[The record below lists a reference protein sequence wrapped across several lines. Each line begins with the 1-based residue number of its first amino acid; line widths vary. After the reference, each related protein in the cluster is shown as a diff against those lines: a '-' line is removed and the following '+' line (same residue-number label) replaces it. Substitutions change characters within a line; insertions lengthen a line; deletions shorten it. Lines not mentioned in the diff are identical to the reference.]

1 MPRHPSGN
9 DTKIIYATSPEE
21 HFESFAAHQHVME
34 RKGFERGSTQQL
46 LVCKKVFAALLADS
60 RAVGRTLY
68 TSAYQSG
75 TMDVLLHTVNPEMGA
90 PPTETIT
97 GDLVWYEDQDVRVI
111 MGAAVEHLDSTFKG
125 SLDDFSTTWMRT
137 PGGLPGIQDVQLP
150 FISGVAVKCNL
161 MLIPAPPASSWDLL
175 LNITI
180 TPQELRRVRGLCVN
194 TLNAF
199 TCTDKERNDALMAEQ
214 DGCKV
219 LGIVAD
225 APPANKINDRG
236 LAVMSSF
243 SLGKLREIGCIGQV
257 EAGLSL
263 YGRAMHP
270 DVYASCKA
278 AAEARKEHVPDID
291 TFYQQTQN
299 NPAVQSILCGKSMS
313 ARSSEG
319 VAVLEEVKE
328 AKCDELRPILDMMR
342 EKPGLRS
349 SLESMLKTMRQ
360 NDKEAD
366 KKFGSALAHGLS
378 RSSGKRKATEGS
390 SQSAWQPFAGWSH
403 AAMRQASMDK
413 GYLSFHGAS
422 PTDRHSTFVEYNNPG
437 SSTPDML
444 WIPEHERDSFE
455 NAVEKARSDGVLTG
469 VEIERVPPNSQP
481 MDRRAPT
488 SAAALARGAVD
499 FSVDMARG
507 AIVQA
512 KLGAEPWRIVN
523 AISRAPAE
531 LRARLLAK
539 DVEASVMEGVLDTLS
554 CNMDDLRAARDY
566 MLAAMQVK
574 HERDAVVDIDA
585 ELLRNV
591 SAQFPNSLR
600 DVSVEFKTDL
610 TLGRYISVAGALPQH
625 KTSNLYSIGVVD
637 SSTGAEKDYKM
648 VMPATMINP
657 QVDLQHK
664 IAKGPDVWMEQLFA
678 AKEPSDLQHIADAT
692 GATLEQVWTLREMT
706 KSVREGGQ
714 MPKLV
719 DSSGKLSSLD
729 ILKDL
734 CATAPSPPPKPP
746 AKTTPTGFRERC
758 ILNMAI
764 EFDLPNAPRLVPE
777 ESPFPADSTFLP
789 LVCKMLYNAMLHVR
803 EVVCVYPNKSSG
815 QVSIDVPPTKVGVAD
830 RIGPIRSLVPI
841 KGCHNLQSEMV
852 FLCLE
857 DYPALFS
864 GMNLDAAKPSA
875 GPTEFNADN
884 LSSAATAAVE
894 ERSDLALLWTGCVQ
908 IVQDLPPAAARCM
921 EVLEAMNGNVQSDTW
936 ARALRAVEL
945 LRWWRKSDDGY
956 DLVPV
961 KWFKTMV
968 MDWLRT
974 FTMRHVGTAG
984 TSNDTEARRRMLP
997 SSWHT
1002 AMITPFCQNA
1012 LPKVV
1017 FEEDWWASIQL
1028 SWGLQTQL
1036 GHLRVTIDSKI
1047 AADPLM
1053 QQAPRLV
1060 PGMGWGP
1067 VEQAV
1072 VQCNVP
1078 ALNRALQSL
1087 VEGRGA
1093 RPDLPVD
1100 DLMHCPVRL
1109 VLNGAGSAGDQEK
1122 PYIPLHRML
1131 NVLGS
1136 AMRDHWGPSVQSD
1149 ASTMPRLVGDMLWLV
1164 VARMF
1169 SDRKGLM
1176 VLFQNDW
1183 QALVQYLAPH
1193 VGERVGDCDGKSPE
1207 VTYRERLPY
1216 SIAWF
1221 AWAMAGICSNAL
1233 PEVGFPQCFS
1243 VYVNSM
1249 GCPASTLSPMCDNRW
1264 GRLLLST
1271 AIRCNAKESWAFLI
1285 KGFPKLHMSAMMHP
1299 RELNVSGCLLSR
1311 PVANR
1316 PVLVDGVNVYNSMVL
1331 NLISTTGQASLC
1343 NWRTLLQDQLLE
1355 ICDKHRPSEDS
1366 SSSSSHAGAPITDK
1380 DIEDLARMTPDDVRA
1395 LISRAGMRFD
1405 DSVNL
1410 EFCKPATGNLAV
1422 KGQLSHMN
1430 AGPQVDGSVL
1440 VKYKG
1445 KHVWVPGGMP
1455 RTSDMLVCGKAHQ
1468 VTGLGPDADCSISY
1482 THEHV
1487 AEMRKRAAI
1496 EARKHKPAPAS
1507 AGGSAAV
1514 QNDLDRATQYLK
1526 VCVGANSL
1534 ELMISRLIPGESDG
1548 PDGVLAC
1555 CSSMESIVA
1564 DLRATHENRVR
1575 SDVWRD
1581 FNIWAGEQQKQIK
1594 SKRAQAKAKIKA
1606 DKEQAAERAR
1616 KEKADAEYVEF
1627 IGQIKDTLT
1636 KTDAA
1641 WDNWVASGFCDEE
1654 ALKEATSRP
1663 KTAKKKLQ
1671 EATLRPGDEA
1681 LLQQADSVV
1690 QSQKAYHEDRR
1701 RREREQARIEHENT
1715 MPPVPDRIVVPEEFF
1730 AHGVAVVGGS
1740 SSNASPVDAPGW
1752 QTVSPPANSMTPA
1765 ERRKAAKERRK
1776 ERKASEE
1783 EAARQSRM
1791 REQEAAAER
1800 QLRIDTDAA
1809 IEASRLEALRLEHE
1823 KAQAEAAAEAEVER
1837 CRVEFERVRAL
1848 GPPPRRDPSH
1858 SFVMRRVSHVGPN
1871 GHESQ
1876 RLSSDPRDW
1885 AAERLHQAEVT
1896 QRNTQAHWEQQA
1908 ELRRQQQ
1915 VAAAAAAAPPPSP
1928 PPVVVAPPTLAAL
1941 GGGSAAP
1948 PESTIGAS
1956 RCIVCMEDDKDQLFL
1971 PCKHV
1976 LCCAGCAK
1984 KLMNT
1989 TRLCPTCRAPI
2000 QNVIGGLKG
2009 I

>member
-1 MPRHPSGN
+1 MQRSTHGN
-9 DTKIIYATSPEE
+9 DTSTVGTIYVTSPEE
-21 HFESFAAHQHVME
+21 HFEAFAAHQDLIE
-34 RKGFERGSTQQL
+34 KKGFDRGSSHQL
-46 LVCKKVFAALLADS
+46 IVCKKAFGKIVKKLPGPGS
-60 RAVGRTLY
+60 MLY
-68 TSAYQSG
+68 SSAHCRG
-75 TMDVLLHTVNPEMGA
+75 VMDVLLHTVNPDLTA
-90 PPTETIT
+90 QPTETIM
-97 GDLVWYEDQDVRVI
+97 GDLIWYEDEDVRLI
-111 MGAAVEHLDSTFKG
+111 MGAALRYLDSTFKG
-125 SLDDFSTTWMRT
+125 SLYDFPTTWMRT
-137 PGGLPGIQDVQLP
+137 PGGLPGIQDVELP
-150 FISGVAVKCNL
+150 FISGVVVKCNL
-161 MLIPAPPASSWDLL
+161 MLIPASPASSWDLL
-175 LNITI
+175 LDITV
-180 TPQELRRVRGLCVN
+180 TPNELRRVRALCVN

-199 TCTDKERNDALMAEQ
+199 TCTHEERNDALLADS

-236 LAVMSSF
+236 LAVMSSY
-243 SLGKLREIGCIGQV
+243 SIGTLRQLGCIGRI
-257 EAGLSL
+257 EHGLAL

-270 DVYASCKA
+270 DAYTICKA
-278 AAEARKEHVPDID
+278 AAEARKGHVPDID
-291 TFYQQTQN
+291 TFYKQTQN
-299 NPAVQSILCGKSMS
+299 NPTIQRVLSGTSVAANSK
-313 ARSSEG
+313 EG
-319 VAVLEEVKE
+319 VAILGE
-328 AKCDELRPILDMMR
+328 AKGDELRPILDMMR
-342 EKPGLRS
+342 EKPELRTP
-349 SLESMLKTMRQ
+349 LESMLKTMRQ
-360 NDKEAD
+360 NDKQAD

-390 SQSAWQPFAGWSH
+390 SQSAWQPFDGNWSH
-403 AAMRQASMDK
+403 AAMRRASMDK

-422 PTDRHSTFVEYNNPG
+422 PTNHHSTFIEYNNPG

-444 WIPEHERDSFE
+444 WIPEHELDSFRS
-455 NAVEKARSDGVLTG
+455 AAEKARSDGVLTG

-481 MDRRAPT
+481 TYKRAPT
-488 SAAALARGAVD
+488 SAAAQARDAID

-507 AIVQA
+507 AIGGA

-523 AISRAPAE
+523 ALSQAPVE

-539 DVEASVMEGVLDTLS
+539 DVEASVMEGVLDTLN

-566 MLAAMQVK
+566 MLAAMQVNR
-574 HERDAVVDIDA
+574 ERAAASDVDA

-591 SAQFPNSLR
+591 SAQFPERLR
-600 DVSVEFKTDL
+600 GVSVEFKTDL
-610 TLGRYISVAGALPQH
+610 TLGRYISVDGALPQH
-625 KTSNLYSIGVVD
+625 EGANMYNIGVVD
-637 SSTGAEKDYKM
+637 SSTGVEKDCNM
-648 VMPATMINP
+648 VMPATMVNP

-692 GATLEQVWTLREMT
+692 GAALEQVWTLREMT

-746 AKTTPTGFRERC
+746 AKTTPTGFRERCTPTGFRERC

-830 RIGPIRSLVPI
+830 RIGPIQSLVPI

-864 GMNLDAAKPSA
+864 GMNLDAATPSA
-875 GPTEFNADN
+875 SPTEINADH
-884 LSSAATAAVE
+884 LSAAATAAVE

-974 FTMRHVGTAG
+974 FTMRHVGAAG
-984 TSNDTEARRRMLP
+984 MSNDTEARRRMLP

-1002 AMITPFCQNA
+1002 AMVTPFCQNA

-1017 FEEDWWASIQL
+1017 FEEDWWASIQV
-1028 SWGLQTQL
+1028 SWGLQTYL
-1036 GHLRVTIDSKI
+1036 GHLRVAIDSKI

-1053 QQAPRLV
+1053 QAAPRLV
-1060 PGMGWGP
+1060 SGAGWGP

-1087 VEGRGA
+1087 VEGRA
-1093 RPDLPVD
+1093 AWPDGPVD
-1100 DLMHCPVRL
+1100 DIMHCPVRL

-1122 PYIPLHRML
+1122 PYLPLSRML

-1136 AMRDHWGPSVQSD
+1136 AMRDHWGPAVKAD
-1149 ASTMPRLVGDMLWLV
+1149 ASTMPRLVGDTLWLV
-1164 VARMF
+1164 VARLF

-1183 QALVQYLAPH
+1183 QALVQYLSPH
-1193 VGERVGDCDGKSPE
+1193 VSERVGDFEGKLTSSD
-1207 VTYRERLPY
+1207 TYRERLPY

-1221 AWAMAGICSNAL
+1221 VWVMAGICSNAL
-1233 PEVGFPQCFS
+1233 PDVGFPACFS

-1249 GCPASTLSPMCDNRW
+1249 GCPASTLSPMGDNRW

-1271 AIRCNAKESWAFLI
+1271 AIRCNAKESWTFLI

-1331 NLISTTGQASLC
+1331 NLISTAGQASLC
-1343 NWRTLLQDQLLE
+1343 NWRTLLQDQMRE
-1355 ICDKHRPSEDS
+1355 ICDKHRPSEGS
-1366 SSSSSHAGAPITDK
+1366 SSAATPITDK
-1380 DIEDLARMTPDDVRA
+1380 DIVADLARMTPDDVRT

-1410 EFCKPATGNLAV
+1410 EFCKPATGKLAV
-1422 KGQLSHMN
+1422 KGQLAHMN

-1455 RTSDMLVCGKAHQ
+1455 RTSDMLFCGQAHQ

-1482 THEHV
+1482 TPEHV

-1496 EARKHKPAPAS
+1496 EARKQKPAPAS

-1534 ELMISRLIPGESDG
+1534 GLMISRLIPGESDG

-1555 CSSMESIVA
+1555 CSSMESSIA
-1564 DLRATHENRVR
+1564 DLRARHENRVR

-1594 SKRAQAKAKIKA
+1594 SMRAQAKAKIKA

-1616 KEKADAEYVEF
+1616 KEKADAEYNEF
-1627 IGQIKDTLT
+1627 IVHIKDTLT
-1636 KTDAA
+1636 RTDTA
-1641 WDNWVASGFCDEE
+1641 WDKWLASGFCDEE

-1671 EATLRPGDEA
+1671 DATLRPGDEE
-1681 LLQQADSVV
+1681 LV
-1690 QSQKAYHEDRR
+1690 QLVENLVETQKAYHVDRR

-1715 MPPVPDRIVVPEEFF
+1715 MPPVPERIVVPQDFF
-1730 AHGVAVVGGS
+1730 AGAVAAVAGS
-1740 SSNASPVDAPGW
+1740 SSNASPVDEPGW

-1776 ERKASEE
+1776 ERKATEE
-1783 EAARQSRM
+1783 EAARQARL

-1800 QLRIDTDAA
+1800 QLRIDTEAA

-1823 KAQAEAAAEAEVER
+1823 KAQTEAAAEAEVER
-1837 CRVEFERVRAL
+1837 CRVEFERARAL

-1858 SFVMRRVSHVGPN
+1858 SFIMRRVSHVGPN

-1876 RLSSDPRDW
+1876 RFSSDPRDW
-1885 AAERLHQAEVT
+1885 AAERLHQAEAT

-1915 VAAAAAAAPPPSP
+1915 VAAAA
-1928 PPVVVAPPTLAAL
+1928 PVIVAPPTLAAL
-1941 GGGSAAP
+1941 AGNSTAP
-1948 PESTIGAS
+1948 PESTIGAT
-1956 RCIVCMEDDKDQLFL
+1956 RCIVCMEEDKDQLFL

-1976 LCCAGCAK
+1976 LCCGGCAK
-1984 KLMNT
+1984 KLMDT

-2000 QNVIGGLKG
+2000 KQVIGGLKG